1 MDDLRPSP
9 LGTKQHW
16 DSHYEKELEN
26 FVEFNDTG
34 DIWYCYRVAFWL
46 IRATRF
52 GKSSEQRIIKYLSDC
67 GTPLNSR
74 ILDLGS
80 GNGHFCLEL
89 VAHGY
94 VSVVGID
101 FSENAIKL
109 ARKLS
114 TSAQISGKIEFKC
127 LDLLSSESVCDFVSQ
142 EGVFDAAIDKGTFD
156 AITLTP
162 DDANPLRIS
171 ERSRNLYLFNTHHL
185 LRPGGMVV
193 ITSCNWTAEELRQ
206 EFERIHKGRRQ
217 LFQFI
222 YEVPPLSSFT
232 FGGVTGV
239 SSVCLAFR
247 RLD

>member
-16 DSHYEKELEN
+16 DDHYEKELEN

-34 DIWYCYRVAFWL
+34 DIW
-46 IRATRF
+46 F

-67 GTPLNSR
+67 GTPLGSR

-89 VAHGY
+89 VTYGY
-94 VSVVGID
+94 ASVIGID
-101 FSENAIKL
+101 YSENAIKL
-109 ARKLS
+109 AQKLS
-114 TSAQISGKIEFKC
+114 SSTQISEKVEFKC

-142 EGVFDAAIDKGTFD
+142 EGVFDVAIDKGTFD

-162 DDANPLRIS
+162 DDVNPLRIS
-171 ERSRNLYLFNTHHL
+171 ERSRNLYLLNTHHL
-185 LRPGGMVV
+185 LRPGGTVV

-206 EFERIHKGRRQ
+206 EFERIRKGRRQ

-222 YEVPPLSSFT
+222 YEAP
-232 FGGVTGV
+232 
-239 SSVCLAFR
+239 
-247 RLD
+247 